1 MATRYPLIRD
11 RLNTRNRSIDGGES
25 ETTSLSTSDYS
36 TLSAIFPNSPVYSS
50 AAPFTSDETYRAYA
64 QTLLIPTTQ
73 TGDAD
78 QFPTGVNLDYAGS
91 PNLNATPDGFES
103 SYYPNRIVN
112 SDPAGGEG
120 TAITTEGD
128 LLTPNDNFGNG
139 GFASDSANQPST
151 TAAAIAGT
159 TLGTALPLGQ
169 SLAHAPGSGAASSTA
184 FSTSTTSA

>member
-11 RLNTRNRSIDGGES
+11 NLTARNRSIGA
-25 ETTSLSTSDYS
+25 TTEGVVTLSTSDYS
-36 TLSAIFPNSPVYSS
+36 TLKEMFRNSPAYTY
-50 AAPFTSDETYRAYA
+50 TSDAAYRTIA
-64 QTLLIPTTQ
+64 QGLLLPENQ

-78 QFPTGVNLDYAGS
+78 QFPEGVNLDYAGA
-91 PNLNATPDGFES
+91 PDLNATPTGFES

-120 TAITTEGD
+120 APVTEEGD
-128 LLTPNDNFGNG
+128 RLTANDNFGNG
-139 GFASDSANQPST
+139 GFASDTSNQPSA

-169 SLAHAPGSGAASSTA
+169 SLAHAAGSGAASSAA